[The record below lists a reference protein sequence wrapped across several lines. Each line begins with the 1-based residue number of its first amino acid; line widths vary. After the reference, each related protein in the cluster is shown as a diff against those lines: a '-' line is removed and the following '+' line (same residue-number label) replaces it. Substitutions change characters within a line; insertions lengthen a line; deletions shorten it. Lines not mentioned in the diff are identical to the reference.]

1 MGDLVSQNKLIPGG
15 ALGAVRE
22 VLNSSAFISG
32 PYANAFEDD
41 FAEFCGASHCVGVA
55 NGTDA
60 IEILLKSLGLPDGSG
75 VLIPSHTFVA
85 TAEAAI
91 NVGLRP
97 KFVDV
102 DSSMRIDLEDLDRK
116 FDSSISCLI
125 IVHLHGRAERISGL
139 LEFATSKNIRV
150 IEDCS
155 QAHGLRYEG
164 RHVGTFFDGGTFSFY
179 PGKNLGAIGDAG
191 AIITNNSETAE
202 ICRRLGNHGR
212 LGKWDHQI
220 VGRNSRLDAIQAE
233 VLRRKLPLLEGWI
246 EQRRR
251 NAATYVTLLEPISQ
265 VGVVGIHADDFF
277 GSVFHQ
283 FVIRTASRDE
293 LADWLKA
300 KGIETGI
307 HYPLPV
313 DKLEAF
319 ASSTD
324 QPTELSAVFSE
335 EILSLPVGE
344 HVTDNEVA
352 YVCSEIERF
361 FRKN

>member
-1 MGDLVSQNKLIPGG
+1 MGDLVGQNKSIPGG
-15 ALGAVRE
+15 VLGAVDE

-32 PYANAFEDD
+32 PYSSAFEED
-41 FAEFCGASHCVGVA
+41 FAKFCGVSHCVGVA

-60 IEILLKSLGLPDGSG
+60 IEVLLKSLGLPDGSG

-85 TAEAAI
+85 TAEAAV

-97 KFVDV
+97 KFIDV
-102 DSSMRIDLEDLDRK
+102 DSTMRIDLGDLDRK
-116 FDSSISCLI
+116 FDSSISCLV
-125 IVHLHGRAERISGL
+125 IVHLHGRAERIGEL
-139 LEFATSKNIRV
+139 FEFARSRNIRV

-155 QAHGLRYEG
+155 QAHGLRYGG

-191 AIITNNSETAE
+191 AIITNKSETAE

-246 EQRRR
+246 ERRR
-251 NAATYVTLLEPISQ
+251 QNAATYVALLEPISQ
-265 VGVVGIHADDFF
+265 VDVVGIQADDFYT
-277 GSVFHQ
+277 SVFHQ
-283 FVIRTASRDE
+283 FVIRTSSRDE
-293 LADWLKA
+293 LAGWLKE
-300 KGIETGI
+300 KGIETGL
-307 HYPLPV
+307 HYPVPV

-324 QPTELSAVFSE
+324 QPTKLSAVFSE

-344 HVTDNEVA
+344 HVSDRDVE
-352 YVCSEIERF
+352 YVCSEIEGF
-361 FRKN
+361 FRNS